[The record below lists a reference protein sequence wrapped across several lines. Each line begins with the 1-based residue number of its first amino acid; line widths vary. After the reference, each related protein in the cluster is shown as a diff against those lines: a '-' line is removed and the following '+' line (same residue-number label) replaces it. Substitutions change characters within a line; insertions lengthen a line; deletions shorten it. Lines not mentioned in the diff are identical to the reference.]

1 MAMSIYGTLC
11 VLVLNVALPW
21 SSIWEVSVEVS
32 PPKRPWSLSQ
42 DVENG
47 DRECRSSFAFITII
61 LTSCYRC
68 TGEWYAASFNTGKI
82 QRCSKVATSD
92 FKRHSQEGEFHP
104 KASSPACRLF
114 PVVWATSVGGKVNRN
129 HRPITFDCCQWFLDP
144 IGCQKCNPQVKI
156 QGALNPISHSSIQSS
171 CII

>member
-1 MAMSIYGTLC
+1 M
-11 VLVLNVALPW
+11 
-21 SSIWEVSVEVS
+21 
-32 PPKRPWSLSQ
+32 
-42 DVENG
+42 
-47 DRECRSSFAFITII
+47 
-61 LTSCYRC
+61 TSCYRC

-92 FKRHSQEGEFHP
+92 FKRHSQEGESHP

-156 QGALNPISHSSIQSS
+156 QGALNLISHSSIQSS
-171 CII
+171 CIIQIFCTSVKPPFFPPIFTMGTQLPIISWSSSGTSCPFMHQKWTRGLM

>member
-1 MAMSIYGTLC
+1 MSVKLCSHHHHIDFLLPLHRGVVRSIIQYRLNTKVFKSRNFWTL
-11 VLVLNVALPW
+11 
-21 SSIWEVSVEVS
+21 S
-32 PPKRPWSLSQ
+32 
-42 DVENG
+42 G
-47 DRECRSSFAFITII
+47 
-61 LTSCYRC
+61 
-68 TGEWYAASFNTGKI
+68 
-82 QRCSKVATSD
+82 
-92 FKRHSQEGEFHP
+92 HSQEGESHP

-171 CII
+171 CIIQIFCTSVKPPFYPPIFTMGTQLPIISWSSSGTSCPFMHQKWTRGLM